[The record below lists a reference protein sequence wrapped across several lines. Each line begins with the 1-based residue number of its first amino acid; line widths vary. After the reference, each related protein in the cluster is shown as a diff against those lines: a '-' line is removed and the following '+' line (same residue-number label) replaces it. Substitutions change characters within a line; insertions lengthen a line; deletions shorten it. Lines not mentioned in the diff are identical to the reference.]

1 MSSTDKKKTIGK
13 DFFKGAAS
21 VITGAAGDYIS
32 DAMPNSSAIF
42 SEIKSDAS
50 SAISAISGAPQ
61 AVSKKVRQI
70 KSQFGI
76 KNITAW
82 FKGES
87 NSFDDVDSEGLGF
100 DLPDVPDIS
109 GNDALE
115 GKSQLYEQQQHDD
128 ANTNK
133 LAKAI
138 TDSAMHSFEGQ
149 INLSASITTAID
161 TQTTAMNEGFKL
173 VNENLAKILEVVT
186 KNTATMIETT
196 VAVSHAQE
204 RSGAENMLGNGR
216 FSLKDYKNTILSNMD
231 HTQLGMVKAMLPM
244 ITNFLGDPSSLMTMF
259 NPKEVAKM
267 GVKAGLDFGLGKL
280 APNLKSNLQ
289 VIDKSINDLVLST
302 LVKWGQDNSMG
313 LKGQVKR
320 LFGVRSDREE
330 FTENR
335 RSALEVKTVPFD
347 SIAHEAISNAIP
359 GYLRKILVAVGGEDL
374 IYDYRSRKFRSNAA
388 MKQEFRNASA
398 SNGGLSYASND
409 LQKVF
414 GNDDFGN
421 MMYDMMLTKM
431 GAEGDWA
438 NTLETFKS
446 QGGFKKYMQEM
457 LEMNG
462 EITLNKRE
470 RKRIQQ
476 MNDRYEQLAQHGK
489 PADEINTQ
497 VATQN
502 ARRNRNM
509 QSYIDTMDKYNIDVT
524 EFSADAD
531 SDLRTILER
540 NGRLTDK
547 QRRSAR
553 NDLRDQASGV
563 HTNLG
568 DTDSL
573 MGVDY
578 TNRALYEI
586 FRRLNKGINVFQ
598 VGKAKVREKPF
609 EEWGDDYLKPPKSY
623 RPKIVK
629 GVQSIATGDNAN
641 LMKSML
647 DDTGPNLLENQVDE
661 NGNVE
666 NLTGGERTLRWLKSR
681 GGSLGKAL
689 ATGNAQ
695 QVTSA
700 LGGMIKD
707 VGSVGGKALNK
718 AFGNVTGYL
727 KHKFTGA
734 EYSYQDTDADGNHI
748 TVKVAKNEKGGVL
761 GFIGDRFKESFDK
774 VKEKGAGW
782 FKQVSQ
788 WFKFDDGKAEKKDGQ
803 AASKRQ
809 KFIAASVGALAG
821 GGILGGPVGL
831 IMGALA
837 GSMIGSLDIGG
848 KIKETLFGRDEQGNP
863 TGVLSKLSD
872 KVIDPIKYQFQ
883 KTAHSLGTMLKKN
896 VLGPLSDLGQAI
908 KDRIT
913 ASAESKFGKVFQAIG
928 KIILAP
934 FKGIGKL
941 LLNIVKLPVNLIGGV
956 TRGVAGAT
964 TGLFGAVTEG
974 LAKKVAKKSTA
985 THEVPVLDR
994 DGNPKL
1000 DENGNPITK
1009 TLSAAE
1015 YIKYRKKNRNA
1026 ELKETDKKFDNFK
1039 TWQSNERAAR
1049 AKRRKAFKSYTSE
1062 EVTQMA
1068 AEGSKDTADNT
1079 SKILS
1084 ETEEQTK
1091 ELSAVGKSLSN
1102 IEHEATHT
1110 DGTHSLQ
1117 THDQGL
1123 HDLLKQIIEIISGMG
1138 GDESAAKKQV
1148 EKALHVDDK
1157 HAEIAGDKLP
1167 DTNKEAKSILEGAKP
1182 PDSATGTKS
1191 GLIITEDGIFH
1202 SNPAVRGRKF
1212 TEEEKIQ
1219 RAEHEADL
1227 ADLLGGR
1234 TGPLDLS
1241 EMNELMR
1248 RDSERADLRRM
1259 KKHREEHPDSL
1270 LYTDEQISKLEET
1283 IAGYYHY
1290 TPEEKTNESAIG
1302 STSSITDSEEP
1313 DENTKEPKNIVNRN
1327 DDNQAAESESTK
1339 DLANNMIGAV
1349 SSVASGDG
1357 NVSEVEA
1364 DSINTV
1370 IDEASSSNPSKGK
1383 LKNAFNK
1390 LFKKKE
1396 ANKKEDGEKK
1406 QSFLSK
1412 LLGGIG
1418 GVFSTGLNGVKSF
1431 FSGGFGSII
1440 KNLAGIGILV
1450 GGVNW
1455 LKNKGDGSIL
1465 QGISTVAGE
1474 VKTWWGDHKEDIFKV
1489 FKGIGE
1495 WWGDHKED
1503 VGKIFK
1509 GIGDFFVDSWN
1520 NLIKPLWTDVIKPL
1534 IPTAFDLIKAL
1545 LPAIE
1550 NLAKFTADVIKKIF
1564 GGVTGDED
1572 PTKAGMDAVTYKAD
1586 VDLDS
1591 PMALYGYGTASHV
1604 ATDGAGDQ
1612 ITNSYAQSY
1621 IDDKNQRLIYDQV
1634 GKSGYYAWQ
1643 ERRHNAK
1650 AESNL
1655 QKAIDAEEAGNTRNS
1670 EKYMNKAVKEEKK
1683 ANAASDKMNAQKGT
1697 ALHGMAKNV
1706 AKGAISMGL
1715 SSGAGGLASSIA
1727 QGLGVDEEHAAMV
1740 GNITTMGVSAAIT
1753 TSTVTSAMTGK
1764 KGFIDKI
1771 VDGLEKL
1778 INNIA
1783 KKIKGGDAFKDMPF
1797 TDQMFAKVDDF
1808 ISNFLKKI
1816 PVVKTLM
1823 SKMDDLMEKIALR
1836 LGFATAKEAAAAV
1849 TAGIAIAVSALN
1861 GLLNGICGVEHL
1873 FGVLP
1878 DIATPLMITI
1888 SAGIKTIFGAL
1899 EAIPVV
1905 GTIISILD
1913 LLDTIIASVFGK
1925 GLTQLLAEFLLGLF
1939 GEGEKLKEEQAA
1951 FQAELDYYNKK
1962 YGTDLNT
1969 STFNDKI
1976 NDTAWY
1982 ETLWNGKQD
1991 YDENGHL
1998 RFDEAGGNINHGM
2011 EQLFVGGER
2020 AYYKNDDGTVR
2031 KDAQGNAIQ
2040 LQDAHGHVIKKD
2052 MKWGDYVG
2060 NWFGDVGRFFGGGDT
2075 YETDENGVALLDEN
2089 GNKIVKSHEG
2099 NFFEKWNDFFQ
2110 GIGAN
2115 ISQFVHKIPEAF
2127 GKIGGSFSTL
2137 AGKIGEGD
2145 VGALWSVSSNT
2156 DKNDPMGGFSNIID
2170 TVAKVIFTIPTAIT
2184 GVGKS
2189 IWNFF
2194 VYLGSNISQAVRGMG
2209 QNILSVFGAIGNGDV
2224 GALWNIGNNTNTDN
2238 MFYGFTSALTV
2249 GAKVIATIPTAI
2261 TGVGKTIFNFFKSIG
2276 EAIPQAFSATFEN
2289 IVGMVANIPSG
2300 DLEALWSSED
2310 KNDSENMLSGFTG
2323 VINTVGKVIYTVPTA
2338 IFWVGHKIGE
2348 FFTGIGTAVA
2358 NGFGIIMENADTIR
2372 EKAFAGDV
2380 SGLWELPYEEDENNP
2395 IGGVMEAIFTIQKV
2409 VHTPMAAIFWVGNMI
2424 GSFFR
2429 SIGDSIAND
2438 NRKYQFAISSI
2449 EAAAEE
2455 GDVGAVWSVP
2465 YTAGTSFVS
2474 PFFYIGVI
2482 ISKVFN
2488 TVKAVLNGVFG
2499 SILGFFGIKVDKADV
2514 DKTSVGNRDRYAIDS
2529 KGNVV
2534 ETEKGSNKIINIV
2547 YEAGSDEAKAAKDSG
2562 NFRELGKGGPMSG
2575 GIGGPDEDN
2584 SSTSTTSTQTT
2595 GGNPLSKA
2603 AYTTSSFGPRT
2614 DPKDSMHYGI
2624 DLVAADG
2631 DSSNVQVGSRFAG
2644 TVSKVVSNVPDYA
2657 KATKNGDKWEYNYS
2671 YNEGGNQV
2679 WIDTK
2684 DGYRIKSMHLAAN
2697 SIPANI
2703 KEGSYVNVGD
2713 KLGIM
2718 GTTGWSTGNHL
2729 HYQIEKDGKAIDP
2742 SGSVYSGSTLSSFRD
2757 TSGGKTQQADQ
2768 SSDTM
2773 TSDNWFSVLLTKLS
2787 EAGTSLINSL
2797 TGGLLGAQDNE
2808 DADGNSISGEYVN
2821 SYSGELNS
2829 EAAEIWNYLK
2839 SKGWSDEAVSAVLGC
2854 WTCES
2859 GVKAK
2864 TIEYDYCKSS
2874 EYPTASTDGKFPY
2887 DAVINSNQLM
2897 DQWCQYLFDMYDRC
2911 GIPISREG
2919 YKATD
2924 GHYYPG
2930 IGYAGWTGD
2939 NTRQMLN
2946 YAREKKAAWDDPK
2959 FQLDWMEHQL
2969 KDIQYFLNLN
2979 TFEKLSKATSPEEA
2993 TTIFATD
3000 FEGCPK
3006 SWQDKRIANARAIY
3020 NQYRGKDKISTGDVD
3035 EVSAIAD
3042 KAFKDDFFK
3051 DFDQYMRE
3059 VGDKQTGG
3067 NSTARTEFTKYT
3079 YANPDN
3085 YAKWK
3090 AGHEFYQ
3097 QVNSAYGAGAS
3108 YYLASDAA
3116 KKAKE
3121 EFVADWMAR
3130 YETYKNTHGGIGG
3143 PMNEERPIAD
3153 INDIMHNTFDAD
3165 PKNGGKGG
3173 PSKLSATN
3181 NIPTDFTKDSWL
3193 SARKKRQGGKGGPSC
3208 INPATCMASDIPK
3221 PPRSG
3226 GKGGDNLS
3234 KPMASTRLGKG
3245 GDNYT
3250 PPTANQKCNVNL
3262 DEIISLLGSMLTE
3275 LKSIAVSNNSS
3286 SDYLAEINQKEFVD
3300 QGLRDSINSLNK
3312 ATKKSSTPI
3321 KSSGGS
3327 ARTVA
3332 SLARPT

>member
-21 VITGAAGDYIS
+21 VITGAAGEYIS

-196 VAVSHAQE
+196 VAASHAQE

-244 ITNFLGDPSSLMTMF
+244 VTNFLSDPSSLMTMF
-259 NPKEVAKM
+259 SPKELAKM

-335 RSALEVKTVPFD
+335 RSTLEVKTVPFD

-509 QSYIDTMDKYNIDVT
+509 QSYIDTMDKYNIDVS

-553 NDLRDQASGV
+553 NDLRNQASSV

-598 VGKAKVREKPF
+598 VGKAKIREKPF
-609 EEWGDDYLKPPKSY
+609 EEWGDDYIKPPKSY

-695 QVTSA
+695 QVTSS

-734 EYSYQDTDADGNHI
+734 EYSYQDTDADGNPI

-1026 ELKETDKKFDNFK
+1026 ELKETDKKFDSFK
-1039 TWQSNERAAR
+1039 TWQGKEREAR
-1049 AKRRKAFKSYTSE
+1049 AERRKIFKKYTSE

-1102 IEHEATHT
+1102 LEHEATHT

-1157 HAEIAGDKLP
+1157 HAEIPGNKLP
-1167 DTNKEAKSILEGAKP
+1167 DTNKEVKSILEGAK
-1182 PDSATGTKS
+1182 S
-1191 GLIITEDGIFH
+1191 
-1202 SNPAVRGRKF
+1202 V
-1212 TEEEKIQ
+1212 
-1219 RAEHEADL
+1219 
-1227 ADLLGGR
+1227 
-1234 TGPLDLS
+1234 
-1241 EMNELMR
+1241 
-1248 RDSERADLRRM
+1248 
-1259 KKHREEHPDSL
+1259 
-1270 LYTDEQISKLEET
+1270 
-1283 IAGYYHY
+1283 
-1290 TPEEKTNESAIG
+1290 
-1302 STSSITDSEEP
+1302 ITDSN
-1313 DENTKEPKNIVNRN
+1313 ENAKTPKNIVNRN

-1339 DLANNMIGAV
+1339 ELANNMIGAV

-1418 GVFSTGLNGVKSF
+1418 NVANGIFGNVKNVFTSL
-1431 FSGGFGSII
+1431 FSGNFGPLLANI
-1440 KNLAGIGILV
+1440 AGIGLIL
-1450 GGVNW
+1450 GGVGW
-1455 LKNKGDGSIL
+1455 LKKKGNGSIL
-1465 QGISTVAGE
+1465 EGVSTVAGE
-1474 VKTWWGDHKEDIFKV
+1474 VKTWWDENKEGIFDGISKTGKLLGDFWDNIVEPLS
-1489 FKGIGE
+1489 E
-1495 WWGDHKED
+1495 P
-1503 VGKIFK
+1503 VGK
-1509 GIGDFFVDSWN
+1509 
-1520 NLIKPLWTDVIKPL
+1520 
-1534 IPTAFDLIKAL
+1534 L
-1545 LPAIE
+1545 LESLVPAIGK
-1550 NLAKFTADVIKKIF
+1550 LAEATAKIIEHF
-1564 GGVTGDED
+1564 GWGIDGTED
-1572 PTKAGMDAVTYKAD
+1572 PTTAGANMVASKVD
-1586 VDLDS
+1586 VNMSDIS
-1591 PMALYGYGTASHV
+1591 AIAGNPMTTLTHNEK
-1604 ATDGAGDQ
+1604 DGAGQ
-1612 ITNSYAQSY
+1612 EVINQSATTFR
-1621 IDDKNQRLIYDQV
+1621 DDILQSQFRNVSGQQMMAGMKENYYTAKSNRYLNKAVEYEAA
-1634 GKSGYYAWQ
+1634 GK
-1643 ERRHNAK
+1643 NAK
-1650 AESNL
+1650 AESAL
-1655 QKAIDAEEAGNTRNS
+1655 AKATKAEEKAQAAAAQGASYSYSKAGAKAIG
-1670 EKYMNKAVKEEKK
+1670 KMV
-1683 ANAASDKMNAQKGT
+1683 ASQ
-1697 ALHGMAKNV
+1697 
-1706 AKGAISMGL
+1706 AIG
-1715 SSGAGGLASSIA
+1715 SGAGALVSGVAS
-1727 QGLGVDEEHAAMV
+1727 GLGLDDEQAQTLGNGASMLAGAAM
-1740 GNITTMGVSAAIT
+1740 T
-1753 TSTVTSAMTGK
+1753 TSVVKSTI
-1764 KGFIDKI
+1764 KGTDSILDKV
-1771 VDGLEKL
+1771 VDGFEKL
-1778 INNIA
+1778 VNAIA
-1783 KKIKGGDAFKDMPF
+1783 KKFKGKDAFKGINF
-1797 TDQMFAKVDDF
+1797 TDAMFKKCDDFFAK
-1808 ISNFLKKI
+1808 ILKKL
-1816 PVVKTLM
+1816 PGMK
-1823 SKMDDLMEKIALR
+1823 KLMEAQGPKWLQKLAAK
-1836 LGFATAKEAAAAV
+1836 LGIQSVAGASAAV
-1849 TAGIAIAVSALN
+1849 TLGITVAVGAIN

-1878 DIATPLMITI
+1878 DKATPLMVTI
-1888 SAGIKTIFGAL
+1888 SAGLRTILGAL
-1899 EAIPVV
+1899 ETLPVV
-1905 GTIISILD
+1905 GAIVTVLD
-1913 LLDTIIASVFGK
+1913 MLDMIIAGIFGK
-1925 GLTQLLAEFLLGLF
+1925 GLTQLLAEFLINLTPDAVAYQQAR
-1939 GEGEKLKEEQAA
+1939 EE
-1951 FQAELDYYNKK
+1951 FESELAYYNET
-1962 YGTDLNT
+1962 YGASLDTG
-1969 STFNDKI
+1969 TFNDKV
-1976 NDTAWY
+1976 NRGGWLDM
-1982 ETLWNGKQD
+1982 LWQGKQD
-1991 YDENGHL
+1991 YGEDGHL
-1998 RFDEAGGNINHGM
+1998 RFDEAGGDIHHGM
-2011 EQLFVGGER
+2011 EQLFVGGEK
-2020 AYYKNDDGTVR
+2020 AYYKNADGTIR
-2031 KDAQGNAIQ
+2031 RNEETGEAIQ
-2040 LQDAHGHVIKKD
+2040 LQDAYGNVIKKD
-2052 MKWGDYVG
+2052 MKWGDHVG
-2060 NWFGDVGRFFGGGDT
+2060 NWFGSVGRFFGGGDT

-2099 NFFEKWNDFFQ
+2099 NFFEKWNEFFQ
-2110 GIGAN
+2110 GIGGN

-2127 GKIGGSFSTL
+2127 GKIGSSFSTL

-2145 VGALWSVSSNT
+2145 VGALWSASSNT
-2156 DKNDPMGGFSNIID
+2156 DENDPMGGFSNIID

-2194 VYLGSNISQAVRGMG
+2194 VNLGSNISQAVRGMG

-2276 EAIPQAFSATFEN
+2276 EAIPKAFSATFEN

-2562 NFRELGKGGPMSG
+2562 NFRELGKGGPMSD

-2584 SSTSTTSTQTT
+2584 SSTSTASTQTT

-2742 SGSVYSGSTLSSFRD
+2742 SGSVYNGSTLSSFRD

-2773 TSDNWFSVLLTKLS
+2773 TSDNWFSVLLAKLS

-2797 TGGLLGAQDNE
+2797 TGGLLGSQDNDSE
-2808 DADGNSISGEYVN
+2808 NSSTSGDGDYVN

-2839 SKGWSDEAVSAVLGC
+2839 AKGWSDEAVSAVLGC

-2911 GIPISREG
+2911 GIPISRDG

-3097 QVNSAYGAGAS
+3097 QANAAHGAGAS
-3108 YYLASDAA
+3108 YYLASEAG

-3130 YETYKNTHGGIGG
+3130 YNAYKTTHGGIGG
-3143 PMNEERPIAD
+3143 PMDEERPIAD
-3153 INDIMHNTFDAD
+3153 INDIMRNTFDTD
-3165 PKNGGKGG
+3165 PKKGGKGG

-3208 INPATCMASDIPK
+3208 INPATCTASDIPK
-3221 PPRSG
+3221 SPRNN

-3250 PPTANQKCNVNL
+3250 PPTANQKCDVNL

-3286 SDYLAEINQKEFVD
+3286 SDYLAELNQKEFVD

-3312 ATKKSSTPI
+3312 ATKKSSTSI

-3327 ARTVA
+3327 AHTVA

>member
-1 MSSTDKKKTIGK
+1 MSSTDKKKSIAK
-13 DFFKGAAS
+13 EFVKGAGS

-32 DAMPNSSAIF
+32 EAMPRASSVF
-42 SEIKSDAS
+42 SEIKSDTS

-61 AVSKKVRQI
+61 AVSKKIRQI

-82 FKGES
+82 FKSES
-87 NSFDDVDSEGLGF
+87 NSFDDTEADSLGF

-109 GNDALE
+109 GSDGIENT
-115 GKSQLYEQQQHDD
+115 SQIYEQEHND

-133 LAKAI
+133 IAKAI

-149 INLSASITTAID
+149 ISLLGSAATAID
-161 TQTTAMNEGFKL
+161 TQTAAMTKGFEL
-173 VNENLAKILEVVT
+173 VNENLSKILEVVT

-196 VAVSHAQE
+196 VAATYARE
-204 RSGAENMLGNGR
+204 RQGAEKMLGDSK
-216 FSLKDYKNTILSNMD
+216 FSLKDYKKNIWRNIDNTE
-231 HTQLGMVKAMLPM
+231 LGMIKAALPI
-244 ITNFLGDPSSLMTMF
+244 ITNFLSDPSSIMSMYS
-259 NPKEVAKM
+259 PKELAKM
-267 GVKAGLDFGLGKL
+267 GVTAGLNFGLGKL
-280 APNLKSNLQ
+280 APNLKDNLQ

-302 LVKWGQDNSMG
+302 LVKWGQDNSFGFKGG
-313 LKGQVKR
+313 LKR
-320 LFGVRSDREE
+320 LFGIRSDREE
-330 FTENR
+330 FANNH
-335 RSALEVKTVPFD
+335 RSSLEVKTVPFD
-347 SIAHEAISNAIP
+347 SIAHEAISNTIP
-359 GYLRKILVAVGGEDL
+359 GYLRKILVALGGDDL
-374 IYDYRSRKFRSNAA
+374 IYDYRSRKFRSSAA
-388 MKQEFRNASA
+388 MKQEFHNTSA
-398 SNGGLSYASND
+398 SNGGLGYASKE

-414 GNDDFGN
+414 GNDEFGN

-457 LEMNG
+457 IEMNG
-462 EITLNKRE
+462 EITLNKKE

-476 MNDRYEQLAQHGK
+476 MNDRYEQLTSQNGH
-489 PADEINTQ
+489 PDREINTQ
-497 VATQN
+497 VAIQN
-502 ARRNRNM
+502 ARRNNAM
-509 QSYIDTMDKYNIDVT
+509 QSYIDNLDKYNIDVN
-524 EFSADAD
+524 EFSADVD

-540 NGRLTDK
+540 NGRLTDN
-547 QRRSAR
+547 QRRSVR
-553 NDLRDQASGV
+553 NDIRDQASGV

-568 DTDSL
+568 DSDSL

-598 VGKAKVREKPF
+598 VGMGKVREKPF

-629 GVQSIATGDNAN
+629 GVQSIVSSDNAN
-641 LMKSML
+641 FMKSML

-666 NLTGGERTLRWLKSR
+666 NLTGGERTLRWLKAR
-681 GGSLGKAL
+681 GGAFGKAL
-689 ATGNAQ
+689 ASGDAK
-695 QVTSA
+695 QVTSSLA
-700 LGGMIKD
+700 GMVKD
-707 VGSVGGKALNK
+707 VSSVGGKAINK
-718 AFGNVTGYL
+718 AFGNVTGFL
-727 KHKFTGA
+727 KHKFTGS
-734 EYSYQDTDADGNHI
+734 EYSYQDTDADGNPI
-748 TVKVAKNEKGGVL
+748 TVKVGKNEKGGIL
-761 GFIGDRFKESFDK
+761 GFIGDQFKNSFDK
-774 VKEKGAGW
+774 VSEKGRSW
-782 FKQVSQ
+782 FKQVSS
-788 WFKFDDGKAEKKDGQ
+788 WFNFDDGKAERKDGK

-821 GGILGGPVGL
+821 GGLLGGPIGL

-848 KIKETLFGRDEQGNP
+848 KIKETLFGRDDKGNP

-883 KTAHSLGTMLKKN
+883 KTAHALGSMLKKN

-913 ASAESKFGKVFQAIG
+913 ASAESKFGKVFSAIG

-934 FKGIGKL
+934 FKGIGKML
-941 LLNIVKLPVNLIGGV
+941 LGIAKLPVNLIGGL

-964 TGLFGAVTEG
+964 TGLFGTVTEG
-974 LAKKVAKKSTA
+974 LAKKVAKKSTV
-985 THEVPVLDR
+985 THEVPVLDK

-1000 DENGNPITK
+1000 DKDGNPITK

-1015 YIKYRKKNRNA
+1015 FIKYRKKNRNA
-1026 ELKETDKKFDNFK
+1026 EIDKTDEKFKNFK
-1039 TWQSNERAAR
+1039 TWQVDEREKR
-1049 AKRRKAFKSYTSE
+1049 AKRRKDFKDYTSE
-1062 EVTQMA
+1062 EVTQMT

-1079 SKILS
+1079 SKILT
-1084 ETEEQTK
+1084 ETEDQSKTLS
-1091 ELSAVGKSLSN
+1091 ELNEN
-1102 IEHEATHT
+1102 IGTLVHEATHT
-1110 DGTHSLQ
+1110 DGIHSLQ

-1123 HDLLKQIIEIISGMG
+1123 HDLLKQIIEIIAGIG
-1138 GDESAAKKQV
+1138 NNRAVTTKQTV
-1148 EKALHVDDK
+1148 KASHVDDK

-1167 DTNKEAKSILEGAKP
+1167 DTTKEVKSMLA
-1182 PDSATGTKS
+1182 GTKS
-1191 GLIITEDGIFH
+1191 TITE
-1202 SNPAVRGRKF
+1202 
-1212 TEEEKIQ
+1212 EKS
-1219 RAEHEADL
+1219 D
-1227 ADLLGGR
+1227 
-1234 TGPLDLS
+1234 
-1241 EMNELMR
+1241 
-1248 RDSERADLRRM
+1248 
-1259 KKHREEHPDSL
+1259 K
-1270 LYTDEQISKLEET
+1270 
-1283 IAGYYHY
+1283 
-1290 TPEEKTNESAIG
+1290 
-1302 STSSITDSEEP
+1302 
-1313 DENTKEPKNIVNRN
+1313 PKNIVNRN
-1327 DDNQAAESESTK
+1327 DDNQAEETETNK
-1339 DLANNMIGAV
+1339 NLANNMIGAI
-1349 SSVASGDG
+1349 SSIASGDG
-1357 NVSEVEA
+1357 NVSDTEA

-1396 ANKKEDGEKK
+1396 SNKKEDGEKK

-1418 GVFSTGLNGVKSF
+1418 GVFSTGFNTVKGF

-1440 KNLAGIGILV
+1440 KNLAGIGVIM
-1450 GGVNW
+1450 GGATW
-1455 LKNKGDGSIL
+1455 LKHKGEGSIL

-1474 VKTWWGDHKEDIFKV
+1474 VTNWWGEHKDDIFGV
-1489 FKGIGE
+1489 FKGIGN
-1495 WWGDHKED
+1495 WWDEHKED
-1503 VGKIFK
+1503 VGKVATSV
-1509 GIGDFFVDSWN
+1509 GDFFVDSWN
-1520 NLIKPLWTDVIKPL
+1520 NLIKPLWTDVVKPL
-1534 IPTAFDLIKAL
+1534 LPTAFELIKAL
-1545 LPAIE
+1545 VPAIK

-1572 PTKAGMDAVTYKAD
+1572 PVDAGMDAVTYRGD

-1591 PMALYGYGTASHV
+1591 QMALYGYGTASRV
-1604 ATDGAGDQ
+1604 ETDGAGDQ
-1612 ITNSYAQSY
+1612 ITNSSAQSY
-1621 IDDKNQRLIYDQV
+1621 IDDKNQRFIYDQI

-1643 ERRHNAK
+1643 QKRYDAK
-1650 AESNL
+1650 AESNM
-1655 QKAIDAEEAGNTRNS
+1655 QKALAAEEAGNTRKS
-1670 EKYMNKAVKEEKK
+1670 DKYMDKAVGEEKK
-1683 ANAASDKMNAQKGT
+1683 ANDASKKMEAQKGT
-1697 ALHGMAKNV
+1697 ALHGMARNA
-1706 AKGAISMGL
+1706 AKGAVSMAL
-1715 SSGAGGLASSIA
+1715 SSGAGSLASSIA
-1727 QGLGVDEEHAAMV
+1727 QGLGVDEEHAEML
-1740 GNITTMGVSAAIT
+1740 GNIATMGTSALVT
-1753 TSTVTSAMTGK
+1753 TSSITSSVTGK

-1771 VDGLEKL
+1771 VDGIEKL

-1783 KKIKGGDAFKDMPF
+1783 KKIKGKDAFKDIPF

-1808 ISNFLKKI
+1808 VSNFLKKI

-1823 SKMDDLMEKIALR
+1823 GKMDDLMEKIALR
-1836 LGFATAKEAAAAV
+1836 MGFATAKEAAAAV
-1849 TAGIAIAVSALN
+1849 TAGISIAVSALN

-1878 DIATPLMITI
+1878 DRATPLMVTI
-1888 SAGIKTIFGAL
+1888 SAGIKTILGAL

-1913 LLDTIIASVFGK
+1913 LLDTIFDAVFGK
-1925 GLTQLLAEFLLGLF
+1925 GLTQLLAEFLLGLC
-1939 GEGEKLKEEQAA
+1939 GEGEKLKEEQEA
-1951 FQAELDYYNKK
+1951 FQSELAYYNEK

-1991 YDENGHL
+1991 YDEDGHL
-1998 RFDEAGGNINHGM
+1998 RFDDAGGNISHGM
-2011 EQLFVGGER
+2011 QQLFVGGER

-2031 KDAQGNAIQ
+2031 KDANGNAIQ
-2040 LQDAHGHVIKKD
+2040 LQDANGHVIKKD

-2075 YETDENGVALLDEN
+2075 YETDENGIAILDKD

-2099 NFFEKWNDFFQ
+2099 NFFEKWNEFFQ
-2110 GIGAN
+2110 GIGSN

-2127 GKIGGSFSTL
+2127 GKVGNSFSTL

-2145 VGALWSVSSNT
+2145 VGALWNASSNT
-2156 DKNDPMGGFSNIID
+2156 DENSPFGGFSNIID

-2194 VYLGSNISQAVRGMG
+2194 VNIGSNISQAVRGMT
-2209 QNILSVFGAIGNGDV
+2209 QNVSSIFGAIGEGDV
-2224 GALWNIGNNTNTDN
+2224 GALWNIGSNINNDN

-2261 TGVGKTIFNFFKSIG
+2261 TGVGKSIFNFFKSIG
-2276 EAIPQAFSATFEN
+2276 ESIPQAFSATFEN
-2289 IVGMVANIPSG
+2289 ITGMIANIPSG
-2300 DLEALWSSED
+2300 DLEALWESED

-2323 VINTVGKVIYTVPTA
+2323 AINTVGKVIYTVPTA
-2338 IFWVGHKIGE
+2338 IFWVGHKIGD
-2348 FFTGIGTAVA
+2348 FFASIGTSIA
-2358 NGFGIIMENADTIR
+2358 NGFGIILENGDSIR
-2372 EKAFAGDV
+2372 EKALAGDV

-2395 IGGVMEAIFTIQKV
+2395 VGGIMEAIFTIQKV
-2409 VHTPMAAIFWVGNMI
+2409 VHTPMAAIFWVGNKI
-2424 GSFFR
+2424 GEFFKN
-2429 SIGDSIAND
+2429 IGESIASD

-2449 EAAAEE
+2449 EAAAED

-2474 PFFYIGVI
+2474 PFFYVGVI

-2514 DKTSVGNRDRYAIDS
+2514 DKTSVGNRDRYAVDS
-2529 KGNVV
+2529 KGNIV
-2534 ETEKGSNKIINIV
+2534 ETEKGSDKIINIV
-2547 YEAGSDEAKAAKDSG
+2547 YEAGSNEAKAAIDSG

-2575 GIGGPDEDN
+2575 GIGGPDEEDT
-2584 SSTSTTSTQTT
+2584 SSTTSTQTA
-2595 GGNPLSKA
+2595 GGNPLSKTPS
-2603 AYTTSSFGPRT
+2603 TTSGFGPRT

-2644 TVSKVVSNVPDYA
+2644 TVSKVVSNVPNYA
-2657 KATKNGDKWEYNYS
+2657 KATKNGNKWEYNYS

-2703 KEGSYVNVGD
+2703 KEGSYVNIGD

-2742 SGSVYSGSTLSSFRD
+2742 TSSVYNGTSMSSFKD
-2757 TSGGKTQQADQ
+2757 NSGGKTQHADQ
-2768 SSDTM
+2768 GEDTM
-2773 TSDNWFSVLLTKLS
+2773 TNDNWFSVLLSKLS
-2787 EAGTSLINSL
+2787 QAGTSLINTL
-2797 TGGLLGAQDNE
+2797 TGGLLGSQDNDSDSTSGE
-2808 DADGNSISGEYVN
+2808 NSSGEYIN
-2821 SYSGELNS
+2821 SYSGELNP

-2874 EYPTASTDGKFPY
+2874 EYPTPSADGKFPY

-2897 DQWCQYLFDMYDRC
+2897 DQWCQYIFDMYDRC
-2911 GIPISREG
+2911 GIPISRDG

-3020 NQYRGKDKISTGDVD
+3020 NQYRGKETISTSEAS
-3035 EVSAIAD
+3035 EVSATAD

-3051 DFDQYMRE
+3051 DINQYMQE
-3059 VGDKQTGG
+3059 VGEKQTGG
-3067 NSTARTEFTKYT
+3067 NSTARSEFTKAT

-3090 AGHEFYQ
+3090 AEHEFYQ
-3097 QVNSAYGAGAS
+3097 QANASHGAGAS

-3121 EFVADWMAR
+3121 EFVTDWMAR
-3130 YETYKNTHGGIGG
+3130 YNEYKNTHGGIGG
-3143 PMNEERPIAD
+3143 PMNEEMPIAD
-3153 INDIMHNTFDAD
+3153 INDIMHSTFDSD
-3165 PKNGGKGG
+3165 PKKGGKGG
-3173 PSKLSATN
+3173 PSNLSATN

-3193 SARKKRQGGKGGPSC
+3193 SARNKRQRGKGGPSC
-3208 INPATCMASDIPK
+3208 INPAVCQLDISK
-3221 PPRSG
+3221 SSRNN

-3234 KPMASTRLGKG
+3234 SPRVSTRLGKG

-3262 DEIISLLGSMLTE
+3262 DEVIALMGSMLTE
-3275 LKSIAVSNNSS
+3275 LKSIAKTNNSS
-3286 SDYLAEINQKEFVD
+3286 SDYLAELNQKDFVD

-3312 ATKKSSTPI
+3312 VTKKSSTPI

-3327 ARTVA
+3327 ARTIA